1 MKYSSQNHKWRK
13 SHAYVGIKD
22 KEAMHMFLD
31 DYPLYRG
38 VVTDY
43 LFRMLEPFY
52 SSKSHASMHA
62 SVINPYC
69 KNPVGFSLKHISLP

>member
-1 MKYSSQNHKWRK
+1 MKYSSHNHQWKK
-13 SHAYVGIKD
+13 GHVGIKD
-22 KEAMHMFLD
+22 KEAMNMFLD

-69 KNPVGFSLKHISLP
+69 KNPVGFSLKPISLP

>member
-1 MKYSSQNHKWRK
+1 
-13 SHAYVGIKD
+13 
-22 KEAMHMFLD
+22 MFLD

-52 SSKSHASMHA
+52 SYKSHASMHA

>member
-1 MKYSSQNHKWRK
+1 
-13 SHAYVGIKD
+13 
-22 KEAMHMFLD
+22 MFLD

-52 SSKSHASMHA
+52 SSKPCLMR
-62 SVINPYC
+62 VCTP
-69 KNPVGFSLKHISLP
+69 LL

>member
-1 MKYSSQNHKWRK
+1 
-13 SHAYVGIKD
+13 
-22 KEAMHMFLD
+22 MFLD

-69 KNPVGFSLKHISLP
+69 KNTVGFSLKHISLPEHMQLSAQRNETRGGGG